1 MKHLIRKIRDS
12 EIEYIMGMLLI
23 SGVLISGIVVLFG
36 SIIYLYQNKYLTSNY
51 DIFIGEPARLRNL
64 NEIIKGAFHL
74 RGREL
79 IQFGLVLLIATPVAR
94 VIFAVMGF
102 YMEKD
107 RLYTL
112 ISTIVLIILLLS
124 LLAGV
129 GK

>member
-1 MKHLIRKIRDS
+1 MKHLIKKIQDK
-12 EIEYIMGMLLI
+12 EIEYMMGMLLAV
-23 SGVLISGIVVLFG
+23 GVLISGLVVLIG
-36 SIIYLYQNKYLTSNY
+36 GIIYLYQHEYITSNY
-51 DIFIGEPARLRNL
+51 NIFIGEPERLRNL
-64 NEIIKGAFHL
+64 YDIIKGAFQL

-94 VIFAVMGF
+94 VIFAVIGF

-112 ISTIVLIILLLS
+112 ISAIVLITLLLS

>member
-1 MKHLIRKIRDS
+1 MKHLIKKIQDK
-12 EIEYIMGMLLI
+12 EIEYIMGMLLAV
-23 SGVLISGIVVLFG
+23 GVLISGLVVLFG
-36 SIIYLYQNKYLTSNY
+36 SIIYLYQNRYVTSNY
-51 DIFIGEPARLRNL
+51 NIFIGEPERLRNL
-64 NEIIKGAFHL
+64 YDIIKGAFQL

-94 VIFAVMGF
+94 VIFAVIGF

-112 ISTIVLIILLLS
+112 ISAIVLIILLLS

>member
-1 MKHLIRKIRDS
+1 
-12 EIEYIMGMLLI
+12 
-23 SGVLISGIVVLFG
+23 
-36 SIIYLYQNKYLTSNY
+36 
-51 DIFIGEPARLRNL
+51 RNL
-64 NEIIKGAFHL
+64 YDIIKGAFQL

-94 VIFAVMGF
+94 VIFAVIGF

-112 ISTIVLIILLLS
+112 ISAIVLITLLLS